1 MGKRKKLS
9 YVVEASEL
17 RVRFSELKKSIEAIN
32 DPGTFI
38 SNSLHSYLIQKK
50 IYEKTIHDLR
60 TPNNQDYFK
69 NEKMN
74 NYAKFSS
81 GTDDLTESALTEYNH
96 RLRDYFFELPQK
108 IQELKQVKRD
118 LKALIKA
125 ADNRAPSLFKTG
137 NVKES
142 IREVVDLKEINELL
156 AFAEET
162 RDNITANREL
172 FVSKDSQY
180 YSF

>member
-1 MGKRKKLS
+1 MGKKKKLS
-9 YVVEASEL
+9 YIVDASDL
-17 RVRFSELKKSIEAIN
+17 KVRFVELKKSIEAIT
-32 DPGTFI
+32 DPAAFI
-38 SNSLHSYLIQKK
+38 PSSLYSYLMQKN
-50 IYEKTIHDLR
+50 IYEKTIQDLK
-60 TPNNQDYFK
+60 TSSNQDYFK
-69 NEKMN
+69 NERMN
-74 NYAKFSS
+74 NYAKLCL
-81 GTDDLTESALTEYNH
+81 GTDQLTESAFTEYNH

-142 IREVVDLKEINELL
+142 IREVIDLNEINQLL

-162 RDNITANREL
+162 RDNMATHRDL
-172 FVSKDSQY
+172 FIYKDSQY
-180 YSF
+180 YL

>member
-1 MGKRKKLS
+1 MGKKKKLS
-9 YVVEASEL
+9 YIVEASDL
-17 RVRFSELKKSIEAIN
+17 KVRFVELKESIEAIT
-32 DPGTFI
+32 DPGAFI
-38 SNSLHSYLIQKK
+38 PSSLYNYLIKK
-50 IYEKTIHDLR
+50 NIYEKTIHDLK

-74 NYAKFSS
+74 NYAKFSL
-81 GTDDLTESALTEYNH
+81 GTDNLTDSAFTEYNH
-96 RLRDYFFELPQK
+96 RLRDYFFALPQK

-142 IREVVDLKEINELL
+142 IREVIDLNEINQLL

-162 RDNITANREL
+162 RDNMTANRDL
-172 FVSKDSQY
+172 FISKDSTY
-180 YSF
+180 YL